1 MKYMTESAIDPLPAD
16 LVEVLAK
23 YIEAARLDINVGVPR
38 LVQAIVTRIQ
48 DQQEED
54 GIWGPGE
61 RASLDR
67 VVAAATWHAER
78 ANDVD
83 HKFDSTM
90 DPYYVKIDRES
101 RVRGTQKPSH

>member
-1 MKYMTESAIDPLPAD
+1 MTESAIEPLPAD
-16 LVEVLAK
+16 LVQALSK
-23 YIEAARLDINVGVPR
+23 YIDAARQEDVVAGVPR
-38 LVQAIVTRIQ
+38 LVRAIVVRIQ

-54 GIWGPGE
+54 GIRGPGE

-67 VVAAATWHAER
+67 VVAAATWHADR

-83 HKFDSTM
+83 HKLDSTM

>member
-1 MKYMTESAIDPLPAD
+1 MTESAIEPLPAD
-16 LVEVLAK
+16 LVQALSK
-23 YIEAARLDINVGVPR
+23 YIDAARQEDVVAGVPR
-38 LVQAIVTRIQ
+38 LVRAIVVRIQ

-67 VVAAATWHAER
+67 VVAAATWHADR

-83 HKFDSTM
+83 HKLDSTM